1 MGTQAARSLL
11 IVTAITVTRAFQS
24 PAIGV
29 RPTLLLRRPLFLSPA
44 AFATASVPPLLF
56 LHRGRNLEERRICSH
71 SGPRNRF
78 ARPLAAMPPKALGSK
93 SATAVKRKATDS
105 PRTDAGTKRSKH
117 SAAANQDIDE
127 VDLVVID
134 GDEGAGAFSKAK
146 SSGYSAATDPETSR
160 LEVHYLLCGAAS
172 GMHARCSQEPCI
184 QLTFIYF
191 LLLLLSYICK
201 KNLPGGR
208 PRHTGVAGQGRIA
221 AASRG

>member
-1 MGTQAARSLL
+1 MGTKAARSLL
-11 IVTAITVTRAFQS
+11 IVTAITVTRAFQR

-29 RPTLLLRRPLFLSPA
+29 RPTLLLRRPRILSPA
-44 AFATASVPPLLF
+44 AFAAASVPPLLF
-56 LHRGRNLEERRICSH
+56 LHRGRNLEERRVCSH
-71 SGPRNRF
+71 SGPRNWF
-78 ARPLAAMPPKALGSK
+78 ARPLAAMPPKGSK

-184 QLTFIYF
+184 QMTFMYF
-191 LLLLLSYICK
+191 LLLLLSYISK
-201 KNLPGGR
+201 KTLPGGH